1 MNSSKSLTE
10 LASTTP
16 RTFLLLGSSS
26 RLTSPAKRLSSLVR
40 PTQQLR
46 KELYS
51 SLKSSLVLISFSLT
65 PPNKGNFKQKYAT
78 SSRTVST
85 LSKRAS
91 RLKKTTMVTLS
102 LQRTLGKFLK
112 IWRLMLQ
119 KSNCSLCCLHAIKSL
134 RIT

>member
-1 MNSSKSLTE
+1 MNSSKFLTE

-16 RTFLLLGSSS
+16 RTILLLGSSS
-26 RLTSPAKRLSSLVR
+26 RLTSLAKRLSSLVR
-40 PTQQLR
+40 PTQLLR

-51 SLKSSLVLISFSLT
+51 SFKSNLALIPFLQT

-78 SSRTVST
+78 SSRTVLT

-112 IWRLMLQ
+112 TWRLMLQ
-119 KSNCSLCCLHAIKSL
+119 KSNCNLCCLHAIKNL